1 MANERSEGDR
11 ERVTRVVYETVA
23 GILPAVPTGRITGDK
38 HLKDL
43 GADSV
48 DRVEIVL
55 ALIDTL
61 GVNAPM
67 ACFSNLPDIDSLVDF
82 LVDAERT

>member
-1 MANERSEGDR
+1 MANHRSEVDR
-11 ERVTRVVYETVA
+11 ERVTRVVHETVA
-23 GILPAVPTGRITGDK
+23 TILPAVPAERITGDK

-61 GVNAPM
+61 GVSAPM
-67 ACFSNLPDIDSLVDF
+67 ADFSALPDIDSLVDF
-82 LVDAERT
+82 LVDSERR

>member
-1 MANERSEGDR
+1 MTSPVRSTVEQVIREILPELRDR
-11 ERVTRVVYETVA
+11 EIPVH
-23 GILPAVPTGRITGDK
+23 K

-55 ALIDTL
+55 ALIDRLHVT
-61 GVNAPM
+61 
-67 ACFSNLPDIDSLVDF
+67 DSMSSFADLRDVGELVSY
-82 LVDAERT
+82 LEERTGHDRR